1 MQYTHIISSSFIFY
15 CKPNH
20 NSGYHNEHHDFAN
33 ISGKHLPDVRALA
46 PEYYDDIPHYHSWIK
61 VIWDYITNDK
71 ISPYS
76 RVKRVTLEESERV
89 ELKRKGGLVK

>member
-1 MQYTHIISSSFIFY
+1 MTHDFFTLFLLS
-15 CKPNH
+15 PTT
-20 NSGYHNEHHDFAN
+20 GYHNEHHDFAN

-46 PEYYDDIPHYHSWIK
+46 PEYYDSIPHYHSWIK

-76 RVKRVTLEESERV
+76 RVKRVTLEEREV
-89 ELKRKGGLVK
+89 EELKKKGGLVK